1 MRRSRWWTHVPTI
14 RTPLTYSRGAAS
26 PGPEPASS
34 FDQRP
39 VPDFERGVAIPSVR
53 FVSDLGGWHRLPRR
67 QRQDSQTHRMG
78 HRSERSEIAW
88 DEQWEKLRRYF
99 YASTVPTSRPPVS
112 KVELVFKLVYGGLA
126 FWPAKPVWMRRPH
139 AEGVLGALT
148 AMILLHFG
156 L

>member
-1 MRRSRWWTHVPTI
+1 
-14 RTPLTYSRGAAS
+14 
-26 PGPEPASS
+26 
-34 FDQRP
+34 
-39 VPDFERGVAIPSVR
+39 
-53 FVSDLGGWHRLPRR
+53 
-67 QRQDSQTHRMG
+67 MG

-139 AEGVLGALT
+139 ADEVLGALT